1 MLNMRNNVL
10 GPFVLHEL
18 DSISKQCQSIKW
30 AKIEKLKMTNHE
42 DSSNDPPF
50 NMKSI
55 ALVD

>member
-1 MLNMRNNVL
+1 MRNNVL

-18 DSISKQCQSIKW
+18 DCISKQCQSIKW
-30 AKIEKLKMTNHE
+30 AKSEKLKMTNHE
-42 DSSNDPPF
+42 DSSNDLPF